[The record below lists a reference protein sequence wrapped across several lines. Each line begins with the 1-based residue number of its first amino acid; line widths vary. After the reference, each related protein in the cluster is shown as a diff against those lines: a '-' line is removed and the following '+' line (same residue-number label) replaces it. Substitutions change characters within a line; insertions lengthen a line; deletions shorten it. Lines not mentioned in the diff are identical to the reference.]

1 MDEIRVLAIGDIVGR
16 SGRRIVRDRL
26 QQLVSSH
33 SVDIV
38 IANGEN
44 AAHGRGISPEVAR
57 ELLSYGIHVI
67 TTGNHIWNNKGITN
81 MLSSEE
87 RLLRPANY
95 PPGAVGYGHCFVRV
109 RDARVCVINLQGRIY
124 MSAIDCPFRKF
135 DEIYE
140 RVRNDASI
148 IIVDFHAEAT
158 SEKRAMGWY
167 VDGRASALFGTHTHV
182 QTADE
187 QILPK
192 GTAYI
197 TDIGMTGPL
206 HSVIGVKKELAIEKF
221 LTAMP
226 RRFEVASGPSV
237 FCAVLLELDPRLGKA
252 IAFERIRVID

>member
-26 QQLVSSH
+26 QELVSSH
-33 SVDIV
+33 SVDLV

-167 VDGRASALFGTHTHV
+167 VDGRASAIFGTHTHV

-187 QILPK
+187 IIQPG

-197 TDIGMTGPL
+197 TDIGMTGSID
-206 HSVIGVKKELAIEKF
+206 SVIGMDKHISIKNF
-221 LTAMP
+221 LTQTRASH
-226 RRFEVASGPSV
+226 EVAHGEATI
-237 FCAVLLELDPRLGKA
+237 CGILLSISSNGRTRK
-252 IAFERIRVID
+252 IERINTA

>member
-1 MDEIRVLAIGDIVGR
+1 MSEIRVLALGDIVGR
-16 SGRRIVRDRL
+16 PGRRIVRDRL
-26 QQLVSSH
+26 QNLVSAH
-33 SVDIV
+33 SADLV

-44 AAHGRGISPEVAR
+44 AAHGRGISQEVAR
-57 ELLSYGIHVI
+57 ELFSYGIHVI
-67 TTGNHIWNNKGITN
+67 TTGNHIWNNKGIAS

-87 RLLRPANY
+87 RLLRPANF
-95 PPGAVGYGHCFVRV
+95 PPGVEGYGHCFIRV
-109 RDARVCVINLQGRIY
+109 KESRVCVINLQGRVY

-140 RVRNDASI
+140 RVRNDAAV

-187 QILPK
+187 IIQPG

-197 TDIGMTGPL
+197 TDIGMTGSID
-206 HSVIGVKKELAIEKF
+206 SVIGMDKHISIKNF
-221 LTAMP
+221 LMQTRASH
-226 RRFEVASGPSV
+226 EVARGEATICGILLTIHSGGR
-237 FCAVLLELDPRLGKA
+237 AMK
-252 IAFERIRVID
+252 IERINTA